1 MMAHRW
7 LCHHLKVQPIHRHKQ
22 QQPSAAGKLNH
33 LGIEVESSAKVAQA
47 SDRCQPAHLQVQAEP
62 QTTCCYALQDKILV
76 KEMKPPILTRPPT
89 MFSYDCP
96 PRISGN

>member
-1 MMAHRW
+1 MFST
-7 LCHHLKVQPIHRHKQ
+7 P
-22 QQPSAAGKLNH
+22 P
-33 LGIEVESSAKVAQA
+33 AKRRPGYANFA
-47 SDRCQPAHLQVQAEP
+47 ISDRCQQQAHLQVQAEP